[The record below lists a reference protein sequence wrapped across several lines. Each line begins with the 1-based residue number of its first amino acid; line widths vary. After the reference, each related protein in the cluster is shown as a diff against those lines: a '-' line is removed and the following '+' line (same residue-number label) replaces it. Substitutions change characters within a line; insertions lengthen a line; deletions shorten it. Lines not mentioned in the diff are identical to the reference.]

1 MGSRST
7 SRSMLYDVLQAA
19 VTVIWC
25 ISMVV
30 LFVDVV
36 ITSGVFLPRYEET
49 RLARPAAL
57 HVCGHRWSVGV
68 GRGRRHAERVVDTGD
83 LQRFGRR
90 LDRRG
95 DDGLWRVVVRPT
107 RVYGDVI
114 YNVYGSSEVGIGAL
128 ATPADLRQAPET
140 VAGQL
145 SAVRSAFSTRTADP
159 RTGRHR
165 GNTKDVVD
173 DTMDTGDMGY
183 LDRAGRLFIVGREDD
198 MIVSGGKT
206 STRVRS
212 KMLSPNIRKSP
223 TARSISPRVLE
234 EQGLSL

>member
-1 MGSRST
+1 MRRRGWRAQL
-7 SRSMLYDVLQAA
+7 LYTCA
-19 VTVIWC
+19 VI
-25 ISMVV
+25 
-30 LFVDVV
+30 
-36 ITSGVFLPRYEET
+36 G
-49 RLARPAAL
+49 
-57 HVCGHRWSVGV
+57 GSVGV
-68 GRGRRHAERVVDTGD
+68 GRGRRYAERVVDTGD

-95 DDGLWRVVVRPT
+95 
-107 RVYGDVI
+107 
-114 YNVYGSSEVGIGAL
+114 
-128 ATPADLRQAPET
+128 
-140 VAGQL
+140 AGPL
-145 SAVRSAFSTRTADP
+145 SAVRSAFSTTTADP

-165 GNTKDVVD
+165 ASFRRGDLIFDAYTSGNTKDVID
-173 DTMDTGDMGY
+173 DMMDTGDMGY

-234 EQGLSL
+234 EQGLSHTATHIEHVD

>member
-1 MGSRST
+1 MR
-7 SRSMLYDVLQAA
+7 
-19 VTVIWC
+19 
-25 ISMVV
+25 
-30 LFVDVV
+30 
-36 ITSGVFLPRYEET
+36 
-49 RLARPAAL
+49 
-57 HVCGHRWSVGV
+57 
-68 GRGRRHAERVVDTGD
+68 
-83 LQRFGRR
+83 
-90 LDRRG
+90 RRG
-95 DDGLWRVVVRPT
+95 WRAQLVYTYAVIGGLSALVAVVGTLSGSWTP
-107 RVYGDVI
+107 VI
-114 YNVYGSSEVGIGAL
+114 SNNSGAVSIGGL
-128 ATPADLRQAPET
+128 PAP
-140 VAGQL
+140 L

-165 GNTKDVVD
+165 ASFRRRRLDFRRLHKRNTKDVVD
-173 DTMDTGDMGY
+173 DMMDTGDMGY